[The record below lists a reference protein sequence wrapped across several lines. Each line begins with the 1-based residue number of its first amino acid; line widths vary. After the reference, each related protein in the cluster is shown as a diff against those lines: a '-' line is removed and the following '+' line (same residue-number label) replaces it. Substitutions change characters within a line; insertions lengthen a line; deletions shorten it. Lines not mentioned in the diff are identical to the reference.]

1 MLLEVRVPSFAATRG
16 TCRGLRDAGRP
27 IALGATW
34 EGGGW
39 RRRADTAGLAAAAGE
54 ASGVLSIAWR
64 SGMLRSVL
72 IC

>member
-1 MLLEVRVPSFAATRG
+1 M
-16 TCRGLRDAGRP
+16 RDAGRP